1 MSIWLFV
8 RIMVEAEENS
18 NGTPLLETYKD
29 LWADVDSTL
38 SELAKTDMEEYSS
51 IMMDNQII
59 LEELSRENAD
69 IMMEMA
75 SSVIERMSNMIE
87 DIEDENDLMLDD
99 LAFEIQGLEQFVDEI
114 S

>member
-18 NGTPLLETYKD
+18 NGKPLLKTYKD

-38 SELAKTDMEEYSS
+38 SELAKKDMEEYSS

-75 SSVIERMSNMIE
+75 SSVIERMTNMIE